1 MAYSLDILG
10 ICKGINLRISY
21 GWAMILCGGLHDKGC
36 DNRPS
41 ACLDT
46 VTRPSACLDTVP
58 QPSAMPSKGASPLC
72 HDMPRQGALAS
83 FIPRHGDSA

>member
-1 MAYSLDILG
+1 
-10 ICKGINLRISY
+10 
-21 GWAMILCGGLHDKGC
+21 MILCRDVHDKGC

-58 QPSAMPSKGASPLC
+58 RPSAMTFLGKVPRTSACLDTVPQPNAMPSKGASPLC

>member
-46 VTRPSACLDTVP
+46 VP
-58 QPSAMPSKGASPLC
+58 QPSAMPRKGASPLC